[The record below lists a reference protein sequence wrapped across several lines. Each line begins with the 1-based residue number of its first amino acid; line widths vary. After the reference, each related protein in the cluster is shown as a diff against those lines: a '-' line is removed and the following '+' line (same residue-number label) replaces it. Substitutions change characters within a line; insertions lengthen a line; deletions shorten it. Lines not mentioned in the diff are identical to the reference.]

1 MDMNTEDTIDQTF
14 GTVTNPAGT
23 QYHSHAK
30 ISNRNGAKKGSV
42 EHVSN
47 HQMSAVIP
55 DQYDVFP
62 GVKGAERHPTKK
74 TF

>member
-1 MDMNTEDTIDQTF
+1 MDMNTDETTIDHSGTF
-14 GTVTNPAGT
+14 GTVTNPAT

-30 ISNRNGAKKGSV
+30 ISGRAKKGSV
-42 EHVSN
+42 EHIAN
-47 HQMSAVIP
+47 HQMSAAIP

-62 GVKGAERHPTKK
+62 GVKGAERHATKK